1 MRLYVPYYIEL
12 TPGYYRRRIVNQN
25 SLADLV
31 ALITELV
38 NEDHKP
44 WTEKRREILAL
55 LSDDERI
62 ALEEFI
68 SWFDQEDR

>member
-1 MRLYVPYYIEL
+1 MNESDLAELIEL
-12 TPGYYRRRIVNQN
+12 
-25 SLADLV
+25 
-31 ALITELV
+31 ITALV

-44 WTEKRREILAL
+44 WTEKRREL
-55 LSDDERI
+55 LSLITEDERI